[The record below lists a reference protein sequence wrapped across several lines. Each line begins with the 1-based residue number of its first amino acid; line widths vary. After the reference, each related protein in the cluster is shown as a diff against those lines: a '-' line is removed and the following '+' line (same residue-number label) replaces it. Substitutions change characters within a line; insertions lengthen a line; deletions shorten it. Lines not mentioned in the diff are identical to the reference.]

1 MFNVLFDRPCST
13 QRFAVLFCLQ
23 DIILN
28 GHSASQII
36 NQLHDLLL
44 NMDDVTDKQKSVIME
59 RLAVRTEML
68 LLYYM
73 YSRVCMNMYMHVHT
87 SLDVGFRPFPS

>member
-1 MFNVLFDRPCST
+1 MFNVLFDMTCST
-13 QRFAVLFCLQ
+13 QRWAVFRRHVLFCLQ

-28 GHSASQII
+28 GDSASQII

-59 RLAVRTEML
+59 RLAVRIEL
-68 LLYYM
+68 LPLSF
-73 YSRVCMNMYMHVHT
+73 SRVCMYMYMYVHT
-87 SLDVGFRPFPS
+87 